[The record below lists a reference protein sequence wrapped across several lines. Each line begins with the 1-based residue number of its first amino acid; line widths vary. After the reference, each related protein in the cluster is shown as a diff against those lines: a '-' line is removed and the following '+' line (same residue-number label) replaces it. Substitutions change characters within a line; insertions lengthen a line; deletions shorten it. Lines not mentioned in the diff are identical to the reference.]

1 MNRNNEEM
9 GRFLKSSI
17 SEVFTINELY
27 QLVIANCETLRVRNF
42 PIERM
47 RLTVAGENGKVL
59 NDRKQTFSAVF
70 AEEEIH

>member
-1 MNRNNEEM
+1 M

-17 SEVFTINELY
+17 SEVFTINDLS
-27 QLVIANCETLRVRNF
+27 QLVVANCETLRTRNF
-42 PIERM
+42 PIERI

-70 AEEEIH
+70 VKEEIH